1 MYEIEYTD
9 SAQQDLAY
17 FKKHE
22 QVLIYDEINE
32 QLKYEPTRETRNRKR
47 MRPNSTAEWELRIDK
62 YRVFYDVDTVVRIV
76 SIEAIGEKEGNR
88 IRFRGRYRE
97 V

>member
-9 SAQQDLAY
+9 SAQQDLAF
-17 FKKHE
+17 FKTHE

-32 QLKYEPTRETRNRKR
+32 QLKYEPTRETRKRKR

-76 SIEAIGEKEGNR
+76 SIEAIGEKEGNC